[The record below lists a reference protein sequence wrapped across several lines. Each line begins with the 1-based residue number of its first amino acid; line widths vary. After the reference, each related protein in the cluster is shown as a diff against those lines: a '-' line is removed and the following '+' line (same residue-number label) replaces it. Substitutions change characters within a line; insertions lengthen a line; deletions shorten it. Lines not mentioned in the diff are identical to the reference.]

1 MEDKSF
7 NNKIFFAVSLIT
19 EKVWENHQKSTKAIY
34 SGKRSKATVNMK
46 KISDSTGLPL
56 NLVDMAVGYGTL
68 ASLSGKDEV
77 RKAVGDTIENHFK
90 KGENEI

>member
-1 MEDKSF
+1 
-7 NNKIFFAVSLIT
+7 
-19 EKVWENHQKSTKAIY
+19 
-34 SGKRSKATVNMK
+34 MK

-56 NLVDMAVGYGTL
+56 NLVDMAVGYGTM